1 MEVKGHFWWFWW
13 LDLRRSRGNDLPPTT
28 RDWVEAQRGQVW
40 FKRLNNRPGLIIWR
54 KKKKHKNTSDGRH
67 LPRSRLQKLREKRT
81 NRSREFTAAQ
91 NGSVLF
97 CSPKTRLSRLR
108 PAEERLPSMEE
119 KVEKINLWRFSLS
132 FWSLI
137 PSKEP
142 ASGASVTSA
151 PPAFLTS
158 CPLWAPPPW
167 IHRQWGE
174 QLELKPKQT
183 FSLFWL
189 LIFSLSKTRKSLTS
203 SNHIVLFCL
212 LFLFFSSSTSAG
224 GNTKSCAWTVSHF
237 DILFFNFFF

>member
-1 MEVKGHFWWFWW
+1 MNNYGGQGSFLMVLMVGSQEVQGKW
-13 LDLRRSRGNDLPPTT
+13 PPPNN
-28 RDWVEAQRGQVW
+28 
-40 FKRLNNRPGLIIWR
+40 KRLSGSPERTSLVQETQQPAWINYLK

-212 LFLFFSSSTSAG
+212 LFLFFLLHLCRR
-224 GNTKSCAWTVSHF
+224 KHK
-237 DILFFNFFF
+237 ILCLNSFTLWYSFF